1 MNLKEAKDVVAY
13 LAKMF
18 PGQLTDELVV
28 HARNRLLGYDE
39 RAARKA
45 IADHRDAHEFVTW
58 PQLWEGCRVAS
69 VAEGPKKLD
78 EQSWFDVYRRQRP
91 QLRDRDDAEVALRV
105 HRDWW
110 FRCGKSD
117 SYRRQM
123 ETSCVAQLVSAGMT
137 DADAREWVVA
147 VFDPS
152 PDYFRQC
159 LEELRQSA
167 DGARAMAECPV

>member
-1 MNLKEAKDVVAY
+1 VNLKEAKDVVAY

-78 EQSWFDVYRRQRP
+78 AQSWADVYRRQCP
-91 QLRDRDDAEVALRV
+91 QLAQASDAEVALRV
-105 HRDWW
+105 HRGWW
-110 FRCGKSD
+110 FRGPKTEAC
-117 SYRRQM
+117 RRQL
-123 ETSCVAQLVSAGMT
+123 ETSCAAQLVSAGMT
-137 DADAREWVVA
+137 IDDAKTWTAA
-147 VFDPS
+147 AFDGA

-159 LEELRQSA
+159 LEELRQPA
-167 DGARAMAECPV
+167 AAEACPV